1 MEWNSDS
8 PDVKEAT
15 YMEDAAI
22 ASDIS
27 IFFEPTAAK
36 LWLTQSELGVSN
48 EPGEMTNGKL

>member
-1 MEWNSDS
+1 MEAAS
-8 PDVKEAT
+8 EA
-15 YMEDAAI
+15 EAAAAEEAAAI

-48 EPGEMTNGKL
+48 EPGGMTNGKL